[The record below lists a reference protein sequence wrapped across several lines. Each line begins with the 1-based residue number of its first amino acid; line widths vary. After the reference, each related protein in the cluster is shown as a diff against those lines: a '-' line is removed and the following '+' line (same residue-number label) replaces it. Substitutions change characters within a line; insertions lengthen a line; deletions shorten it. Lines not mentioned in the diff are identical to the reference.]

1 LFKIDIMGGSS
12 APSSTA
18 AARKAGAAAAG
29 RLFRSAPKP
38 PRALRN
44 LNWDAAHPPTT
55 QLSVGPVFD
64 VVVPSAAMAPC
75 CLCCGTLLAWQKLA
89 SAGSR
94 LPLARGG
101 FYACCDACDR
111 KNQAVFTKEWQTVET

>member
-1 LFKIDIMGGSS
+1 VVLKIDIMGGSS
-12 APSSTA
+12 APCSTT

-29 RLFRSAPKP
+29 RLFRSVPKP

-44 LNWDAAHPPTT
+44 LNWDAAPTT

-64 VVVPSAAMAPC
+64 VVVPSEAMAPC

-89 SAGSR
+89 SVGSR

-101 FYACCDACDR
+101 FYACCDACDC
-111 KNQAVFTKEWQTVET
+111 KNQAVFTKEWQTAGT